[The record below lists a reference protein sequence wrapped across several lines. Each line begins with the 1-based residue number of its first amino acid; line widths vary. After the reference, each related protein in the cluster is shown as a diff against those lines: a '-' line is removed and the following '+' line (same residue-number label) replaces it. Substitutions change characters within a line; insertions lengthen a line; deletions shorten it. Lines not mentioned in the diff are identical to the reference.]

1 MTAVRWLG
9 LDPGDGGVDERH
21 VEHRVLDLLDVLGL
35 TADLVCTHTVDG
47 PVRTAASAR
56 LTGRAGDVLS
66 EVALVAAL
74 RAQWD
79 GALVLDDGPD
89 GAAVELGPAA
99 FRAGARA
106 AVWQARDGLAG
117 RVVRFP
123 GQDALGLD
131 LPVGD
136 VALVS
141 AVEAVVPAVGD
152 VTGDTVLRT
161 SGYLRPRFEAG
172 RLLLAVRPGPDG
184 TVVPVEREHVHACAG
199 H

>member
-1 MTAVRWLG
+1 MTGVRWLG
-9 LDPGDGGVDERH
+9 LDPADGGVDERH

-47 PVRTAASAR
+47 PIRTAASAR
-56 LTGRAGDVLS
+56 LTGRTGDVLS

-74 RAQWD
+74 RARWD
-79 GALVLDDGPD
+79 GAAVLDDGPD
-89 GAAVELGPAA
+89 GAAVELGPPA

-106 AVWQARDGLAG
+106 ALAQARDGLAG
-117 RVVRFP
+117 RAVRFP
-123 GQDALGLD
+123 GQDALGRD

-141 AVEAVVPAVGD
+141 AVQAVVPAVGD
-152 VTGDTVLRT
+152 VTGDTLLRT
-161 SGYLRPRFEAG
+161 AGYLRPRYEAG
-172 RLLLAVRPGPDG
+172 RLLLDVRPGPDG
-184 TVVPVEREHVHACAG
+184 TVVPVEKEHVHACAG